1 MTVQHFILLLEVE
14 NPKNDYFDILMDFKR
29 KLAARGNITVVETSQ
44 DNFDFLYNSLIEKA
58 NREGK
63 KK

>member
-29 KLAARGNITVVETSQ
+29 KLATRGNITVVETSQ
-44 DNFDFLYNSLIEKA
+44 DNFDFLL
-58 NREGK
+58 
-63 KK
+63 